1 MSAAPVVPPR
11 PHTVGHGLRIRQW
24 IALVAL
30 LFVIVLTTVAL
41 VALSAYR
48 AVQNAN
54 SSLIDVVDPSQSSAL
69 RLENAFVGQQTA
81 VRDYA
86 LSGQVASLA
95 SYQGSVSDAREA
107 ESQLRAV
114 QPDASNKAFRARLV
128 DDLAVVNDAASQWQT
143 NYVTPTIAAAQRNG
157 PSKSGTEVV
166 AVAQRQ
172 FAPLDAALTQQQRNL
187 VRERGDA
194 RDTLSQRSTVFDW
207 SVAACCLLLLLS
219 IVAVGWALRRF
230 VTTPVARLT
239 TGVREVADGAFEHPI
254 GVAGPVE
261 IRGLAHDVDGMRRRI
276 VAELAESTAARAR
289 LDEQAGELRRSNAE
303 LEQFAYVASHD
314 LQEPLR
320 KVASFCQLL
329 ERRYGEQLDERGHTY
344 IEFAVDGAKR
354 MQALINDLLTFSR
367 VGRRGAGVQNVSVRR
382 VVEQATES
390 LTAVLEDSG
399 ATIEAENLPD
409 VHADPLLMRQL
420 FQNLLSN
427 AVKFR
432 GTDPPLVR
440 ITGGPAPPDER
451 SREGVE
457 GAGRPMVEFTCSDN
471 GIGVDPAYAERIFV
485 IFQRLHTKEAY
496 PGTGIGLALC
506 KKIVE
511 YHGGRIWLEDPGQ
524 GEGGGL
530 ASGATFRFTL
540 PAADPEEG
548 TPAAGAPAG
557 PDTSDEDSTLD
568 GAADPSASSPPGE
581 VT

>member
-187 VRERGDA
+187 VRERG
-194 RDTLSQRSTVFDW
+194 T
-207 SVAACCLLLLLS
+207 
-219 IVAVGWALRRF
+219 
-230 VTTPVARLT
+230 
-239 TGVREVADGAFEHPI
+239 
-254 GVAGPVE
+254 
-261 IRGLAHDVDGMRRRI
+261 
-276 VAELAESTAARAR
+276 
-289 LDEQAGELRRSNAE
+289 
-303 LEQFAYVASHD
+303 
-314 LQEPLR
+314 
-320 KVASFCQLL
+320 
-329 ERRYGEQLDERGHTY
+329 
-344 IEFAVDGAKR
+344 
-354 MQALINDLLTFSR
+354 
-367 VGRRGAGVQNVSVRR
+367 
-382 VVEQATES
+382 
-390 LTAVLEDSG
+390 
-399 ATIEAENLPD
+399 
-409 VHADPLLMRQL
+409 
-420 FQNLLSN
+420 
-427 AVKFR
+427 R
-432 GTDPPLVR
+432 GTR
-440 ITGGPAPPDER
+440 
-451 SREGVE
+451 
-457 GAGRPMVEFTCSDN
+457 
-471 GIGVDPAYAERIFV
+471 
-485 IFQRLHTKEAY
+485 
-496 PGTGIGLALC
+496 
-506 KKIVE
+506 
-511 YHGGRIWLEDPGQ
+511 
-524 GEGGGL
+524 
-530 ASGATFRFTL
+530 
-540 PAADPEEG
+540 
-548 TPAAGAPAG
+548 
-557 PDTSDEDSTLD
+557 
-568 GAADPSASSPPGE
+568 
-581 VT
+581 